1 MNLQSEKLEVAKLVL
16 ATENKTILMQI
27 KSIFE
32 TEKIDF
38 WDDLPHKIKADV
50 DEALQQSKAG
60 LGKPHKEVMKK
71 YKKWLIK

>member
-1 MNLQSEKLEVAKLVL
+1 MSLHSEKLEIAKLVL
-16 ATENKTILMQI
+16 ATDNKSVLRQI

-32 TEKIDF
+32 HEQIDF
-38 WDDLPHKIKADV
+38 WDELPGKVKKDIDT
-50 DEALQQSKAG
+50 ALLQSKSG